1 MDLLFKYIHLGQLS
15 SIYMMWY
22 GIGRFIIEGL
32 RTDSLML
39 GDFKMAQIVS
49 VVMFLGG
56 LALFVYMLTK
66 SRFDYRYNEDYIEE
80 KIKAATTN

>member
-1 MDLLFKYIHLGQLS
+1 
-15 SIYMMWY
+15 MWY

-39 GDFKMAQIVS
+39 GGFKMAQIVS
-49 VVMFLGG
+49 VVMFLVG

-80 KIKAATTN
+80 KIKADATN